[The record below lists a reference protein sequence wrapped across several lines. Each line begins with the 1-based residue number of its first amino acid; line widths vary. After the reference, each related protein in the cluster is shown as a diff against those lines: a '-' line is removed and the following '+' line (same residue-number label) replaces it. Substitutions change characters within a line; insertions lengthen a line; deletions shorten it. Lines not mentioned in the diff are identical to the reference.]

1 MRRFSIKGA
10 YAVSKVN
17 TTLIGLV
24 LAGGQSRRMGQ
35 DKALMRYQG
44 RTLIDNASLLLQSA
58 SCDKVLIS
66 RNAPGFLNDK
76 IEDAGPLSGVHAVLD
91 ALSQPDN
98 HNGNPCELLV
108 LPVDMPQMT
117 PELLR
122 ILVSRGREAE
132 KACYVEKRFLPFYLP
147 VTQDTKALLANYLV
161 EQSKRRVVGF
171 LEILN
176 AVSLKEADLKKA
188 ARKDESDNKKRL
200 ANMSNEDGVE
210 WLNVNTPGDWPH
222 EK

>member
-1 MRRFSIKGA
+1 M
-10 YAVSKVN
+10 SKVN

-66 RNAPGFLNDK
+66 RNAPGFLNDR

-91 ALSQPDN
+91 ALSQSDN

-147 VTQDTKALLANYLV
+147 VTQKTKALLANYLV

-176 AVSLKEADLKKA
+176 AVSLKEGDLKKI

-210 WLNVNTPGDWPH
+210 WLNVNTPGEWPH

>member
-1 MRRFSIKGA
+1 M
-10 YAVSKVN
+10 SKVN

-91 ALSQPDN
+91 ALSQSDN

-147 VTQDTKALLANYLV
+147 VTQKTKALLANYLV

-176 AVSLKEADLKKA
+176 AVSLKEADLKKT

>member
-1 MRRFSIKGA
+1 M
-10 YAVSKVN
+10 SKVN

-176 AVSLKEADLKKA
+176 AVSLKEGDLKKI

-210 WLNVNTPGDWPH
+210 WLNVNTPGDWSH

>member
-91 ALSQPDN
+91 ALSQSDN

-147 VTQDTKALLANYLV
+147 VTQKTKALLANYLV

-176 AVSLKEADLKKA
+176 AVSLKEGDLKKI

>member
-1 MRRFSIKGA
+1 M
-10 YAVSKVN
+10 SKVN

-91 ALSQPDN
+91 ALSQSDN

-176 AVSLKEADLKKA
+176 AVSLKEAGLKKT

-210 WLNVNTPGDWPH
+210 WLNVNTPGEWPH

>member
-1 MRRFSIKGA
+1 M
-10 YAVSKVN
+10 SKVN

-35 DKALMRYQG
+35 DKALMRYKG

-66 RNAPGFLNDK
+66 RNAPGFLNDR

-91 ALSQPDN
+91 ALSQSDN

-176 AVSLKEADLKKA
+176 AVSLKEGDLKKI

>member
-1 MRRFSIKGA
+1 M
-10 YAVSKVN
+10 SKVN

-91 ALSQPDN
+91 ALSQSDN

-176 AVSLKEADLKKA
+176 AVSLKEGDLKKT
-188 ARKDESDNKKRL
+188 ARKEESANKKRI

>member
-1 MRRFSIKGA
+1 M
-10 YAVSKVN
+10 SKVN

-91 ALSQPDN
+91 ALSQSDN

-147 VTQDTKALLANYLV
+147 VTQKTKALLANYLV

-176 AVSLKEADLKKA
+176 AVSLKEGDLKKT

-200 ANMSNEDGVE
+200 ANMSNDDGVE

>member
-1 MRRFSIKGA
+1 M
-10 YAVSKVN
+10 SKVN

-91 ALSQPDN
+91 ALSQFDN

-176 AVSLKEADLKKA
+176 AVSLKEGDLKKT
-188 ARKDESDNKKRL
+188 ARKEESANKKRL

>member
-1 MRRFSIKGA
+1 M
-10 YAVSKVN
+10 SKVN

-176 AVSLKEADLKKA
+176 AVSLKEADLKKT
-188 ARKDESDNKKRL
+188 ARKEESDNKKRL

>member
-1 MRRFSIKGA
+1 M
-10 YAVSKVN
+10 SKVN

-91 ALSQPDN
+91 ALSQSDN

-200 ANMSNEDGVE
+200 ANMSNDDGVE

>member
-1 MRRFSIKGA
+1 M
-10 YAVSKVN
+10 SKVN

-91 ALSQPDN
+91 ALSQSDS

-176 AVSLKEADLKKA
+176 AVSLKEGDLKKT

>member
-1 MRRFSIKGA
+1 M
-10 YAVSKVN
+10 SKVN

-91 ALSQPDN
+91 ALSQSDN

-176 AVSLKEADLKKA
+176 AVSLKEADLKKT
-188 ARKDESDNKKRL
+188 ARKEESDNKKRL

-222 EK
+222 EQ

>member
-44 RTLIDNASLLLQSA
+44 RTLIDNASLLLQAA

-66 RNAPGFLNDK
+66 RNTPGFLNDK

-91 ALSQPDN
+91 ALSQSDN

-176 AVSLKEADLKKA
+176 AVSLKEGDLKKI

>member
-1 MRRFSIKGA
+1 M
-10 YAVSKVN
+10 SKVN

-176 AVSLKEADLKKA
+176 AVSLKEGDLKKI

-200 ANMSNEDGVE
+200 ANMSNEDGIE
-210 WLNVNTPGDWPH
+210 WSNVNTPGDWPH

>member
-1 MRRFSIKGA
+1 
-10 YAVSKVN
+10 VSKVN

-91 ALSQPDN
+91 ALSQSDN

-176 AVSLKEADLKKA
+176 AVSLKEAGLKKT
-188 ARKDESDNKKRL
+188 ARKDESDSKKRL
-200 ANMSNEDGVE
+200 ANMSNDDDVE

>member
-1 MRRFSIKGA
+1 M
-10 YAVSKVN
+10 SKVN

-91 ALSQPDN
+91 ALSQSDN

-147 VTQDTKALLANYLV
+147 VTQKTKALLANYLV

-176 AVSLKEADLKKA
+176 AVSLKEGDLKRT
-188 ARKDESDNKKRL
+188 ARKKESDNKKRL

-210 WLNVNTPGDWPH
+210 WLNVNIPGDWPH

>member
-176 AVSLKEADLKKA
+176 AVSLKEGDLKKT

>member
-1 MRRFSIKGA
+1 MRRFSIKEA

-91 ALSQPDN
+91 ALSQFDN

-176 AVSLKEADLKKA
+176 AVSLKEGDLKKT
-188 ARKDESDNKKRL
+188 ARKEESDNKKRL

>member
-91 ALSQPDN
+91 ALSQSDN

-176 AVSLKEADLKKA
+176 AVSLKEGDLKKT
-188 ARKDESDNKKRL
+188 ARKEESDNKKRL

>member
-1 MRRFSIKGA
+1 M
-10 YAVSKVN
+10 SKVN

-91 ALSQPDN
+91 ALSQSDN

-176 AVSLKEADLKKA
+176 AVSLKEADLKKT

-200 ANMSNEDGVE
+200 ANMSNEDDVE

>member
-1 MRRFSIKGA
+1 M
-10 YAVSKVN
+10 SKVN

-91 ALSQPDN
+91 ALSQSDN

-176 AVSLKEADLKKA
+176 AVSLKEGDLKKI
-188 ARKDESDNKKRL
+188 ARKDESDSKKRL
-200 ANMSNEDGVE
+200 ANMSNDDGVE

>member
-1 MRRFSIKGA
+1 MP
-10 YAVSKVN
+10 KVN

-66 RNAPGFLNDK
+66 RNGPGFLNDK

-91 ALSQPDN
+91 ALSQSDN

-147 VTQDTKALLANYLV
+147 VTQKTKALLANYLV

-176 AVSLKEADLKKA
+176 AVSLKEGDLKKT
-188 ARKDESDNKKRL
+188 ARKEESDNKKRL
-200 ANMSNEDGVE
+200 AKMSNEDDVE

>member
-1 MRRFSIKGA
+1 M
-10 YAVSKVN
+10 SKVN

-91 ALSQPDN
+91 ALSQSDN

-176 AVSLKEADLKKA
+176 AVSLKEGDLKKT
-188 ARKDESDNKKRL
+188 ARKDESDSKKRL
-200 ANMSNEDGVE
+200 ANMSNDDDVE

>member
-1 MRRFSIKGA
+1 M
-10 YAVSKVN
+10 SKVN

-66 RNAPGFLNDK
+66 RNAPGFLNDR

-91 ALSQPDN
+91 ALSQSDN

-147 VTQDTKALLANYLV
+147 VTQKTKALLANYLV
-161 EQSKRRVVGF
+161 EQKKRRVVGF

-176 AVSLKEADLKKA
+176 AVSLKEGDLKKT

-210 WLNVNTPGDWPH
+210 WLNVNTPGEWPH

>member
-1 MRRFSIKGA
+1 M
-10 YAVSKVN
+10 SKVN

-91 ALSQPDN
+91 ALSQSDN

-176 AVSLKEADLKKA
+176 AVSLKEGDLKKT
-188 ARKDESDNKKRL
+188 ARIDESDNKKRL

>member
-1 MRRFSIKGA
+1 M
-10 YAVSKVN
+10 SKVN

-66 RNAPGFLNDK
+66 RNAPGFLNDR

-176 AVSLKEADLKKA
+176 AVSLKEADLKKT
-188 ARKDESDNKKRL
+188 ARKEESDNKKRL

>member
-1 MRRFSIKGA
+1 M
-10 YAVSKVN
+10 SKVN
-17 TTLIGLV
+17 TTLIGMV

-176 AVSLKEADLKKA
+176 AVSLKEGDLKKI

>member
-44 RTLIDNASLLLQSA
+44 RTLIDNASLLLQAA

-66 RNAPGFLNDK
+66 RNTPGFLNDK

-91 ALSQPDN
+91 ALSQSDN

-147 VTQDTKALLANYLV
+147 VTQKTKALLANYLV
-161 EQSKRRVVGF
+161 EQKKRRVVGF

-176 AVSLKEADLKKA
+176 AVSLKEGDLKKI

>member
-176 AVSLKEADLKKA
+176 AVSLKEGDLKKT
-188 ARKDESDNKKRL
+188 ARKEESANKKRL

>member
-91 ALSQPDN
+91 ALSQSDN

-176 AVSLKEADLKKA
+176 AVSLKEADLKKT
-188 ARKDESDNKKRL
+188 ARKEESDNKKRL

>member
-1 MRRFSIKGA
+1 M
-10 YAVSKVN
+10 SKVN

-91 ALSQPDN
+91 ALSQSDN

-147 VTQDTKALLANYLV
+147 VTQKTKALLANYLV

-176 AVSLKEADLKKA
+176 AVSLKEGDLKKT

-210 WLNVNTPGDWPH
+210 WLNVNTPGEWPH

>member
-1 MRRFSIKGA
+1 M
-10 YAVSKVN
+10 SKVN

-66 RNAPGFLNDK
+66 RNAPGFLNDR

-91 ALSQPDN
+91 ALSQSDN

-147 VTQDTKALLANYLV
+147 VTQKTKALLANYLV
-161 EQSKRRVVGF
+161 EQKKRRVVGF

-176 AVSLKEADLKKA
+176 AVSLKEGDLKKI

-210 WLNVNTPGDWPH
+210 WLNVNTPGEWPH

>member
-1 MRRFSIKGA
+1 M
-10 YAVSKVN
+10 SKVN

-91 ALSQPDN
+91 ALSQSDN

-188 ARKDESDNKKRL
+188 ARKDDSDNKKRL
-200 ANMSNEDGVE
+200 ANMSNEDDVE

>member
-1 MRRFSIKGA
+1 M
-10 YAVSKVN
+10 SKVN

-44 RTLIDNASLLLQSA
+44 RTLIDNASLLLQAA

-66 RNAPGFLNDK
+66 RNTPGFLNDR

-91 ALSQPDN
+91 ALSQSDN

-176 AVSLKEADLKKA
+176 AVSLKEGDLKKT

>member
-1 MRRFSIKGA
+1 M
-10 YAVSKVN
+10 SKVN

-66 RNAPGFLNDK
+66 RNAPGFLNDR

-91 ALSQPDN
+91 ALSQSDN

-147 VTQDTKALLANYLV
+147 VTQKTKALLANYLV

-176 AVSLKEADLKKA
+176 AVSLKEGDLKKT

>member
-1 MRRFSIKGA
+1 MKET

-91 ALSQPDN
+91 ALSQFDN

-188 ARKDESDNKKRL
+188 ARKNESDNKKRL
-200 ANMSNEDGVE
+200 ANMSNEDDVE

>member
-1 MRRFSIKGA
+1 M
-10 YAVSKVN
+10 SKVN

-66 RNAPGFLNDK
+66 RNAPGFLNDR
-76 IEDAGPLSGVHAVLD
+76 IEDAGPLSGVHAVLN
-91 ALSQPDN
+91 ALSQSDN

-176 AVSLKEADLKKA
+176 AVSLKEGDLKKT

>member
-1 MRRFSIKGA
+1 M
-10 YAVSKVN
+10 SKVN

-91 ALSQPDN
+91 ALSQSDN

-161 EQSKRRVVGF
+161 EQKKRRVVGF

-176 AVSLKEADLKKA
+176 AVSLKEGDLKKI